1 MFHHVAKTVA
11 MKNIQSGN
19 LLPQRRYC
27 PILHTNCPFSNTSFS
42 REIHNPYL
50 QRV

>member
-1 MFHHVAKTVA
+1 MFHNVAKTVA
-11 MKNIQSGN
+11 LKNIQPGN

-42 REIHNPYL
+42 KEIHNPFL